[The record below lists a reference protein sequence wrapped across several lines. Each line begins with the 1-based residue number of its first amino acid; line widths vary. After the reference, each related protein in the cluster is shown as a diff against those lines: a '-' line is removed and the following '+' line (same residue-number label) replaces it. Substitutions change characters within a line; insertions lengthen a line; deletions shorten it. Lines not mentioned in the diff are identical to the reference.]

1 MCLALDWVEFIL
13 RVYDRSR
20 DVFPLGDRP
29 FAWLVWSAPS
39 FADHLE
45 RFCLER
51 FCLGRFC
58 DRANRRHPG
67 AAALARSA

>member
-1 MCLALDWVEFIL
+1 MCLDLDWVEFIL
-13 RVYDRSR
+13 RVYDCSR

-29 FAWLVWSAPS
+29 FAWLVWSAPDL
-39 FADHLE
+39 ADHLG
-45 RFCLER
+45 RFR
-51 FCLGRFC
+51 LGRFC